1 MAKIRLNDVSDKLNL
16 SMPETAQLVNDKLT
30 SDQYSGTGLRLWVDE
45 EAMSI
50 LEAAVEMP
58 ELVPNY
64 YRVKVVREAPNPNY
78 VYAKFWEFDR
88 VLPVVVPRKYSKLL
102 KGKMIKVEEIQ
113 DEKGCSY
120 RYVRK

>member
-1 MAKIRLNDVSDKLNL
+1 
-16 SMPETAQLVNDKLT
+16 
-30 SDQYSGTGLRLWVDE
+30 
-45 EAMSI
+45 
-50 LEAAVEMP
+50 MP

-102 KGKMIKVEEIQ
+102 KGKMIKVEEIK

-120 RYVRK
+120 RFVRQ